1 LSNNDDGWLDGWID
15 GSGWMDDV
23 IWATMMD
30 GTMTATMMDEAMA
43 AMGGT
48 MDRTM
53 TAMDGWA
60 MIIWATMMA
69 GQ

>member
-1 LSNNDDGWLDGWID
+1 MTMDGWMVGSMDRDGW
-15 GSGWMDDV
+15 